1 MSIVLLS
8 LFIALLMGIALSG
21 LYGLWVGSLSAGVI
35 LVLTWFLEKLTG
47 VRIRLGRWPLAIV
60 APLLWGIT
68 GGTYL
73 APWLQRGSSS
83 HRTVQIAPLK
93 QDVEVDAY
101 VNHHRIQVEKDELL
115 YTLTLR
121 YRDGLKLRIPGI
133 TSDPT
138 FNGPFIMPAKKPP
151 KIRSYKTAEG
161 IVVKRWELTLVAV
174 STGPLNTPRFEILYF
189 KDGKTHKVIVPRIA
203 VEVGELKQPQQLL
216 ASLKPGK
223 PPVLPE
229 QPLEKIA
236 WLWWAILAGTLLL
249 GTGGVIWLSR
259 QQGYQPPPLP
269 PHEWF
274 AREYNKLSLQKLL
287 EKQEYKAH
295 YFALSELFRGY
306 LERRYNFPALEST
319 TEEIF
324 QWLRQQEGFS
334 SDIGRDIRK
343 ILQSMETI
351 KFAGHIPD
359 QTESSDITDRI
370 HSVVR
375 RTRPSQAAGVG
386 SDTPSQESDA
396 STQISTNRSS
406 DKTDHEVQR

>member
-151 KIRSYKTAEG
+151 
-161 IVVKRWELTLVAV
+161 
-174 STGPLNTPRFEILYF
+174 
-189 KDGKTHKVIVPRIA
+189 D
-203 VEVGELKQPQQLL
+203 
-216 ASLKPGK
+216 
-223 PPVLPE
+223 
-229 QPLEKIA
+229 
-236 WLWWAILAGTLLL
+236 
-249 GTGGVIWLSR
+249 
-259 QQGYQPPPLP
+259 
-269 PHEWF
+269 
-274 AREYNKLSLQKLL
+274 
-287 EKQEYKAH
+287 
-295 YFALSELFRGY
+295 
-306 LERRYNFPALEST
+306 
-319 TEEIF
+319 
-324 QWLRQQEGFS
+324 
-334 SDIGRDIRK
+334 RK
-343 ILQSMETI
+343 
-351 KFAGHIPD
+351 
-359 QTESSDITDRI
+359 
-370 HSVVR
+370 SVV
-375 RTRPSQAAGVG
+375 
-386 SDTPSQESDA
+386 
-396 STQISTNRSS
+396 
-406 DKTDHEVQR
+406 